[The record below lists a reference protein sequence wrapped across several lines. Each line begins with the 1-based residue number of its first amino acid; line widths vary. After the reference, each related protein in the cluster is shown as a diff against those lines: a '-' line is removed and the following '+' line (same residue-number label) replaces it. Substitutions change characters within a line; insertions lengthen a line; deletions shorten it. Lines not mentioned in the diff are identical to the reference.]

1 MSESTA
7 TQNSSVRNK
16 HCPPPPRRDSNS
28 GGGGCSKYLDITKE
42 EFSRIEDALKKEEF
56 RKLFFEYCEEIQ
68 DPNNRKLYEQEI
80 KQFEAE
86 RGVDVRFINPEPGFV
101 LKTSVDGVTKCF
113 VNIAK
118 CVDVARP
125 SNQRCINPETGHPD
139 LSWSIPLAQAPPRE
153 DLDAQSKRCLVYDVI
168 FHPDALYLS
177 QRDSAFRKCLIDTAL
192 DAVER
197 EFKVILDR
205 TNLKFPKLLFKG
217 MARPLVIRSLSK
229 NPPPDAKEPH
239 PLDSIS
245 PAKPTADATKP
256 KLIPMKTQNPISKPE
271 FNVPKYVIKHRRDVD
286 LSEYTYELDA
296 KLSVTV
302 PRELVI
308 EIELPLLKSTADCK
322 LDVTA
327 KSLYLLSDRPGAKY
341 RLNLD
346 LPYAV
351 DDKKGNARFDTD
363 KRQLSITLPVTQ
375 SSPKKQRAMHD
386 SISQLNREDSGV
398 ESDIREDGHLNSYSE
413 SPVEELSDTVEE
425 SSSMLADNENS
436 PPSSSSTATLP
447 SPTNSANN
455 FLKSPIQYQLPAKF
469 DCNVLDNVM
478 SFVLHVRNVQPES
491 IAMIKKIKSL
501 HLQFTSIG
509 SGYYPTHYAFYL
521 QLPQDCKAEIDTA
534 EAEAWEN
541 NVVLN
546 VNLATSSE
554 NIQNYLVGID
564 ASDLKEY
571 NIQGK
576 FQLGHK
582 SRQSRK
588 KSPPTP
594 PISLSSSLDIS
605 VERSECERSVEIEI
619 KPTNEAQS
627 TCTANT
633 TEDEDGLMHGTE
645 AVTKKINKKQKKK
658 NKKRRSLSESVCDD
672 IKVYQK
678 QQQQQQQ
685 EHQKQ
690 FLKEAAAKILN
701 NDSSNS
707 PDDNSSPERSDTITP
722 IIQPLPLTS
731 QSMAVPNSAQQR
743 KQRSYSECRSGE
755 SIVSSGGS
763 TLPPSFKGILKHYSR
778 YEPRPSISDSCSSID
793 EYSSFSCS
801 VDGGVGSSLRFSQS
815 FSDIPEENDSNRL
828 SESCKKT
835 VRFNEVIKEQVF
847 RLNSSIL
854 GQRKKNQ
861 KRRDRKQRALQRRV
875 SEGDSADYEDNSK
888 PIGLDT
894 DREQYLKSSCKS
906 DENVAGSAHKPPHA
920 SGKQSNK
927 YAVNKQQH
935 AKGGSKVSR
944 ARLESEESS
953 DAEAH
958 KHTMMMFEL
967 DM

>member
-1 MSESTA
+1 MSESA
-7 TQNSSVRNK
+7 AIQNSSARNK
-16 HCPPPPRRDSNS
+16 HCPPPPRRNSNS
-28 GGGGCSKYLDITKE
+28 GGGGGDSEYLDITKE
-42 EFSRIEDALKKEEF
+42 EFARIEDALKKEEF

-68 DPNNRKLYEQEI
+68 DPENRKLYEAEI

-101 LKTSVDGVTKCF
+101 IKTSADGVTKCF
-113 VNIAK
+113 VNVAK
-118 CVDVARP
+118 NAEVARP
-125 SNQRCINPETGHPD
+125 TNEVCLHPETGNRG
-139 LSWSIPLAQAPPRE
+139 LSWAIPLAQAPPRE
-153 DLDAQSKRCLVYDVI
+153 DVDAESKRCRVYDVI

-197 EFKVILDR
+197 EFKVKLDR
-205 TNLKFPKLLFKG
+205 TNLKFPKLQFKG
-217 MARPLVIRSLSK
+217 MARPIVIRKLSK
-229 NPPPDAKEPH
+229 NAPSESAEPH
-239 PLDSIS
+239 PLDDIS
-245 PAKPTADATKP
+245 PARPSADADTP
-256 KLIPMKTQNPISKPE
+256 KLIPMKTQNSTTNPE
-271 FNVPKYVIKHRRDVD
+271 FNVPKYVIKHRRDID
-286 LSEYTYELDA
+286 LTEYTYELDA

-327 KSLYLLSDRPGAKY
+327 KSLYLLSERSGAKY

-351 DDKKGNARFDTD
+351 NDKRGQARFDTD
-363 KRQLSITLPVTQ
+363 KRQLAITLPVVQ
-375 SSPKKQRAMHD
+375 NNPKKQRAMHD
-386 SISQLNREDSGV
+386 TLFQLNREDSGV
-398 ESDIREDGHLNSYSE
+398 ESDIREDANLQTNSE
-413 SPVEELSDTVEE
+413 SPVEELSDAVEE
-425 SSSMLADNENS
+425 NINTTSGDNANS
-436 PPSSSSTATLP
+436 LGSCVPTGVTPQLSSTVSVP
-447 SPTNSANN
+447 SN
-455 FLKSPIQYQLPAKF
+455 FLKSSIQYQLPPKF

-478 SFVLHVRNVQPES
+478 SLVLHVRNVQPES
-491 IAMIKKIKSL
+491 IVMLKSMKSA
-501 HLQFTSIG
+501 HLQFSSIG

-521 QLPQDCKAEIDTA
+521 QLPEACNAQISSC

-546 VNLATSSE
+546 LNLATSCES
-554 NIQNYLVGID
+554 IQNYLVGID

-571 NIQGK
+571 TIKGK
-576 FQLGHK
+576 LPIGYK

-619 KPTNEAQS
+619 KPTNETQS

-633 TEDEDGLMHGTE
+633 TEDEDGLPHATE
-645 AVTKKINKKQKKK
+645 AAPKKMSKKQKKK

-678 QQQQQQQ
+678 QQQQQQEQ
-685 EHQKQ
+685 QKQ
-690 FLKEAAAKILN
+690 FLKEASKTIN
-701 NDSSNS
+701 GDSSNS
-707 PDDNSSPERSDTITP
+707 PDENSSPERSDVIAP
-722 IIQPLPLTS
+722 AS
-731 QSMAVPNSAQQR
+731 QTQSVAVPNGMQQR
-743 KQRSYSECRSGE
+743 KQRSYSECRSGD
-755 SIVSSGGS
+755 SVVSSGGS
-763 TLPPSFKGILKHYSR
+763 TLPPSFKGILKRYSR
-778 YEPRPSISDSCSSID
+778 YGPRPSISDSCSSID
-793 EYSSFSCS
+793 ECSSFSCS

-815 FSDIPEENDSNRL
+815 FSDIPEENVSNGL

-861 KRRDRKQRALQRRV
+861 KRRDRKQRALQRRL

-888 PIGLDT
+888 PLGFAESHAT
-894 DREQYLKSSCKS
+894 YFASKSSGGDNADNS
-906 DENVAGSAHKPPHA
+906 IHKPTHA
-920 SGKQSNK
+920 SGKHANK
-927 YAVNKQQH
+927 FTANKQQH
-935 AKGGSKVSR
+935 FAAKGGHKSARS
-944 ARLESEESS
+944 RLESQESS
-953 DAEAH
+953 DADAH
-958 KHTMMMFEL
+958 KNAMMFEM

>member
-1 MSESTA
+1 MSEATA
-7 TQNSSVRNK
+7 TQKSVRNK
-16 HCPPPPRRDSNS
+16 LCPPPPRRNSNS
-28 GGGGCSKYLDITKE
+28 GGGGGSEYLDITKE

-68 DPNNRKLYEQEI
+68 DPENRKLYEQEI

-101 LKTSVDGVTKCF
+101 IKTSADGVTKCF
-113 VNIAK
+113 INVAK
-118 CVDVARP
+118 SAEVARP
-125 SNQRCINPETGHPD
+125 TNEVCLHPETGNRG
-139 LSWSIPLAQAPPRE
+139 LSWAIPLAQAPPRE
-153 DLDAQSKRCLVYDVI
+153 DLDAHGKRCRVYDVI

-177 QRDSAFRKCLIDTAL
+177 QRDTAFRKCLIDTAL

-197 EFKVILDR
+197 EFKIKLDR

-217 MARPLVIRSLSK
+217 MARPIVIRKLSK
-229 NPPPDAKEPH
+229 NAPPEATEPH

-245 PAKPTADATKP
+245 PERPSAFEDKP
-256 KLIPMKTQNPISKPE
+256 KLIPMNTKKSFPE
-271 FNVPKYVIKHRRDVD
+271 FNTPKYVIKHRRDVD

-296 KLSVTV
+296 KLSVTI
-302 PRELVI
+302 PRELVV
-308 EIELPLLKSTADCK
+308 EIELPLLKSTSDCK

-346 LPYAV
+346 LPHAV
-351 DDKKGNARFDTD
+351 DDKCGQARFDTD
-363 KRQLSITLPVTQ
+363 SRRLTITLPVVQ
-375 SSPKKQRAMHD
+375 NNPDKQRILHD
-386 SISQLNREDSGV
+386 SLFQLNREDSGV
-398 ESDIREDGHLNSYSE
+398 ESDIREDGNLNSNGE
-413 SPVEELSDTVEE
+413 SPVEELSGLVEE
-425 SSSMLADNENS
+425 STNISGNNVNS
-436 PPSSSSTATLP
+436 PAPQFSAPAIAPTLP
-447 SPTNSANN
+447 SPANAPN
-455 FLKSPIQYQLPAKF
+455 HFLKSSIQYHLPAKF

-478 SFVLHVRNVQPES
+478 SLVLHVRNVQPES
-491 IAMIKKIKSL
+491 IAMLKGSKSI
-501 HLQFTSIG
+501 HLQFISIG
-509 SGYYPTHYAFYL
+509 SGYYPVHYAFYL
-521 QLPQDCKAEIDTA
+521 RLPEDSNAEISSAD
-534 EAEAWEN
+534 AEAWEN

-546 VNLATSSE
+546 LNLAASCE
-554 NIQNYLVGID
+554 NIQNYLVGIE

-571 NIQGK
+571 TIQGK

-619 KPTNEAQS
+619 KPSNETQS

-633 TEDEDGLMHGTE
+633 TEDEDVLLHATGT
-645 AVTKKINKKQKKK
+645 APKKMNKKQKKK

-690 FLKEAAAKILN
+690 FLKEAAKILN
-701 NDSSNS
+701 NESSNS
-707 PDDNSSPERSDTITP
+707 PDDNSSPERTDKIMPSSQTQTT
-722 IIQPLPLTS
+722 TS
-731 QSMAVPNSAQQR
+731 QSMAVPNTVQQR
-743 KQRSYSECRSGE
+743 KQRSYSECRSGD
-755 SIVSSGGS
+755 SVVSSGGS
-763 TLPPSFKGILKHYSR
+763 TLPPSFKGILKRYSR

-793 EYSSFSCS
+793 ECSSFSCS

-815 FSDIPEENDSNRL
+815 FSDIPEENVSNGL

-861 KRRDRKQRALQRRV
+861 KRRDRKQRALQRRL

-888 PIGLDT
+888 PIGLDP
-894 DREQYLKSSCKS
+894 DVQYFKSKSSGDDNTGNS
-906 DENVAGSAHKPPHA
+906 TFKPPYAGGKHA
-920 SGKQSNK
+920 AKCT
-927 YAVNKQQH
+927 ANKQQH
-935 AKGGSKVSR
+935 NAKYGTKLPR

-953 DAEAH
+953 DADAH
-958 KHTMMMFEL
+958 KNAMMFEM